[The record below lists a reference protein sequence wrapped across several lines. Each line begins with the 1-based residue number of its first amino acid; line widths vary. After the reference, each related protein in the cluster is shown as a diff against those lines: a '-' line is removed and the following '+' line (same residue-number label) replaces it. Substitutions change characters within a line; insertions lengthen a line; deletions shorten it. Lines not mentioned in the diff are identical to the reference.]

1 MSNDTSY
8 SKRATSTTVGWILW
22 RGGMYFCG
30 AYIGYEGTVRTWRF
44 LLGLDLPSQVFA
56 GIIIILIGSVL
67 VVASLILERIA
78 DSKLEKGLHD
88 E

>member
-1 MSNDTSY
+1 MD
-8 SKRATSTTVGWILW
+8 LH
-22 RGGMYFCG
+22 
-30 AYIGYEGTVRTWRF
+30 
-44 LLGLDLPSQVFA
+44 LPSQVFA

-67 VVASLILERIA
+67 VVASLIIERIG